1 MAAEVPQTLEYK
13 GGQLNV
19 APMLEESNGTL
30 KVMKERLTQKS
41 HPLAGDG
48 VAGIKRR
55 RRNLSSDDVRNMAT
69 VSGRGR
75 LKEDLESSTW
85 RRRSLDLDG
94 ENKER
99 TRLRLFYDLRKYCL
113 ELLRQFGLL
122 AAKPVAT
129 PLPENCVLSSQESK
143 TDLSVA
149 AGLQI
154 LVDIVR
160 D

>member
-19 APMLEESNGTL
+19 APMLEVFSTWIAFGGNT
-30 KVMKERLTQKS
+30 
-41 HPLAGDG
+41 LAGDG

-85 RRRSLDLDG
+85 QRRQDCKATPSRRRS
-94 ENKER
+94 
-99 TRLRLFYDLRKYCL
+99 
-113 ELLRQFGLL
+113 
-122 AAKPVAT
+122 
-129 PLPENCVLSSQESK
+129 SK
-143 TDLSVA
+143 
-149 AGLQI
+149 I
-154 LVDIVR
+154 
-160 D
+160 